1 MFSPGTG
8 LIHAHCFCF
17 VMTKRSTCRLAA
29 PAPGTGV
36 QLRAGGAPLDTSVA
50 EAAADWFT
58 RLHGGAATEAEKKNW
73 RQWHDAHADHARA
86 WQHLQSIT
94 GALQGLNSDGV
105 GYRTLHA
112 APASM
117 SRRRLLGLFV
127 GVGTAAGASWMVTRT
142 PQWQQ
147 LAAHYRSG
155 TGERQ
160 RHTLP
165 DGTELLLGTRSA
177 VALNFARP
185 ERRVRL
191 LQGEALFTTGHPP
204 GELGELPFVVET
216 AEGRVRALGTRFT
229 VRQNSGSTQ
238 VAVFEGAV
246 EIHPVDASPGSAPL
260 RLDAGQT
267 VVFERTHAHEPGAA
281 SERELAWS
289 QGQLW
294 VDNQRLDDFLVEL
307 GRYRSGWL
315 RVDPAVAGLRFSG
328 VFPLGA
334 EGGVANT
341 DAVLAMLPSSLPV
354 QVRWRSHWW
363 VKVEAA
369 HAGSH

>member
-1 MFSPGTG
+1 
-8 LIHAHCFCF
+8 
-17 VMTKRSTCRLAA
+17 MTNRSACRLAA

-36 QLRAGGAPLDTSVA
+36 QLRAGGAPLDAAVA

-58 RLHGGAATEAEKKNW
+58 RLHGCTATAAEKKSW
-73 RQWHDAHADHARA
+73 RQWHDAHPDHARA

-94 GALQGLNSDGV
+94 GALHGLNADGV
-105 GYRTLHA
+105 GYRTLHT
-112 APASM
+112 APTSA
-117 SRRRLLGLFV
+117 SRRHLLGLFV
-127 GVGTAAGASWMVTRT
+127 GVGAAAGTGWMVTRT
-142 PQWQQ
+142 PQWKQ
-147 LAAHYRSG
+147 LAADYHSG

-216 AEGRVRALGTRFT
+216 AEGRVRAIGTRFT
-229 VRQNSGSTQ
+229 VRQNSGMTQ
-238 VAVFEGAV
+238 VAVFQGAV
-246 EIHPVDASPGSAPL
+246 EIHPVDASPGSPPL
-260 RLDAGQT
+260 RLDAGQV
-267 VVFERTHAHEPGAA
+267 VVFERTHAHDPGAA
-281 SERELAWS
+281 GERELAWS

-294 VDNQRLDDFLVEL
+294 VDNQRLDDFLIEL

-328 VFPLGA
+328 AFPLGA

-354 QVRWRSHWW
+354 QVRWRSQWW
-363 VKVEAA
+363 VRVEASQA
-369 HAGSH
+369 SGH

>member
-1 MFSPGTG
+1 MT
-8 LIHAHCFCF
+8 IHPIG
-17 VMTKRSTCRLAA
+17 RLAA
-29 PAPGTGV
+29 PAPGTGA
-36 QLRAGGAPLDTSVA
+36 QLRAGGAPLDTAVA

-58 RLHGGAATEAEKKNW
+58 RLHGGTATIAEQKRW

-94 GALQGLNSDGV
+94 GALPGLNAGGL
-105 GYRTLHA
+105 GYRALHG
-112 APASM
+112 APASA
-117 SRRRLLGLFV
+117 SRRRLLGLFLS
-127 GVGTAAGASWMVTRT
+127 VGTAAGAGWMVTRT

-147 LAAHYRSG
+147 LAADYRSG

-160 RHTLP
+160 RHQLP

-177 VALNFARP
+177 AVLSFSGH

-191 LQGEALFTTGHPP
+191 LQGEALFTTGHPA
-204 GELGELPFVVET
+204 GELGSSPFVVET

-229 VRQNSGSTQ
+229 VRQNAGMTQ

-246 EIHPVDASPGSAPL
+246 EIHPVDAAAGSTAL

-267 VVFERTHAHEPGAA
+267 VNFGRMHIQEPVAA
-281 SERELAWS
+281 GERELAWS
-289 QGQLW
+289 RGQLW

-307 GRYRSGWL
+307 GRYRNGWL
-315 RVDPAVAGLRFSG
+315 RVDSKVAGLRFSG

-334 EGGVANT
+334 EGSRANT
-341 DAVLAMLPSSLPV
+341 DAVLAMLPNSLPV
-354 QVRWRSHWW
+354 QVRWRSPWW
-363 VKVEAA
+363 VVVEA
-369 HAGSH
+369 GQTNGR

>member
-1 MFSPGTG
+1 MT
-8 LIHAHCFCF
+8 IHS
-17 VMTKRSTCRLAA
+17 TKRLAA
-29 PAPGTGV
+29 SAPGTGTV
-36 QLRAGGAPLDTSVA
+36 LRAGGAPLDAAVA

-58 RLHGGAATEAEKKNW
+58 RLHGGTATAAEQKRW

-86 WQHLQSIT
+86 WLHLQSIT
-94 GALQGLNSDGV
+94 GALPGLNVGGL
-105 GYRTLHA
+105 GYRTLHG
-112 APASM
+112 APASVSVSASASA
-117 SRRRLLGLFV
+117 SRRRLLGLFM
-127 GVGTAAGASWMVTRT
+127 GVGTAAGASWVVTRT

-147 LAAHYRSG
+147 LAADFRSG

-177 VALNFARP
+177 VVMNFSGD

-191 LQGEALFTTGHPP
+191 LQGEALFTTGHPS
-204 GELGELPFVVET
+204 GALGSLPFVVET

-229 VRQNSGSTQ
+229 VRQNAGMTQ

-246 EIHPVDASPGSAPL
+246 EIHPVDAVPGSRPL

-267 VVFERTHAHEPGAA
+267 VRFERAHVHEPIAA

-289 QGQLW
+289 RGQLW

-307 GRYRSGWL
+307 GRYRNGWL
-315 RVDPAVAGLRFSG
+315 RVDPAVAGVRFSG

-334 EGGVANT
+334 EGSKANT
-341 DAVLAMLPSSLPV
+341 DAVLAMLPNSLPV
-354 QVRWRSHWW
+354 QVRWRSPWW
-363 VKVEAA
+363 VMVEAA
-369 HAGSH
+369 MPTSGR